1 MESIKDKVAV
11 VGMGCTQFGELWTKS
26 PEDLIVEACQEAFE
40 DAGLTAAD
48 IQAAWFASLVS
59 GCTGSRLAAAL
70 KLDYVPVTRVENFC
84 CGGLDAFRNACY
96 GVASGAFDLVL
107 AVGVEKLKDHSGGF
121 GQFITAP
128 LDSSRVEVDLPPVN
142 FFAQFATR
150 YFHRYGIPLEEGKR
164 LLAKIAVKNHRHGK
178 LSPKAHLRR
187 EITEEQ
193 ALNSPIISYP
203 LGLFDCCGLSDGA
216 AAAIL
221 TRPEIAREM
230 TDDFILV
237 KGLGLANGSGQ
248 GLLKTDYDFT
258 SMPENVRCARMAYD
272 QAGVKDPRREID
284 LAVVHDC
291 FTIHELILYE
301 DLGFSPRG
309 KARDDIEAGTFTLEG
324 RLPVNTDGGL
334 KCFGHP
340 LSASGLRMT
349 YEVYNQLLGRAGPR
363 QVKDAR
369 LGMAHNLGG
378 LPTYF
383 NCAVGIFGREAG

>member
-128 LDSSRVEVDLPPVN
+128 LDSSKVEVDLPPVN

-150 YFHRYGIPLEEGKR
+150 YFHRYGIPLEEGKQGPPPPGDHRGAGPELAHHLLPPGPFR
-164 LLAKIAVKNHRHGK
+164 LL
-178 LSPKAHLRR
+178 
-187 EITEEQ
+187 
-193 ALNSPIISYP
+193 
-203 LGLFDCCGLSDGA
+203 
-216 AAAIL
+216 
-221 TRPEIAREM
+221 RPER
-230 TDDFILV
+230 
-237 KGLGLANGSGQ
+237 
-248 GLLKTDYDFT
+248 
-258 SMPENVRCARMAYD
+258 RC
-272 QAGVKDPRREID
+272 GGGHSDP
-284 LAVVHDC
+284 
-291 FTIHELILYE
+291 
-301 DLGFSPRG
+301 
-309 KARDDIEAGTFTLEG
+309 ARDRPGND
-324 RLPVNTDGGL
+324 R
-334 KCFGHP
+334 
-340 LSASGLRMT
+340 
-349 YEVYNQLLGRAGPR
+349 
-363 QVKDAR
+363 
-369 LGMAHNLGG
+369 
-378 LPTYF
+378 
-383 NCAVGIFGREAG
+383 